1 MLRLIPDGTNI
12 NFMKSRMVA
21 LVLSVVLM
29 IGSLGLFATNG
40 LNLGIDFKGG
50 ISMEV
55 GTEKAVDMAFIRST
69 LGDLGLGEIKV
80 QEHGKPENAMIRIER
95 QAGDE
100 GAQSEAIL
108 EIQTSLDAAY
118 LGRVFDKEAQ
128 AEAFLKLKSLIDKA
142 FPSTGIVDDA
152 QNETIQS
159 IKSTLDQIPLSIAE
173 EGIEKQ
179 KLVMTKLKVA
189 LDDALKNFAGTEEQ
203 RKDVKEGITEAY
215 AAAFHGL
222 HYRSTSSI
230 GPTVSGELAVD
241 GTKAIVFAV
250 IAVMIYIWLRFEW
263 QFGLGA
269 VLALTH
275 DVILTI
281 GFFAVTRLEFNLS
294 IIAALLT
301 IVGYSLN
308 DTVVVYD
315 RVREN
320 IRKFRKRGVED
331 VINFSLNQTLS
342 RTVMTSLTTLI
353 ALFSLYF
360 FGGPAVSGFTA
371 AMIWGVFVGTYSSIF
386 VAAPMLLFFKV
397 ESSHFTNDEDSTS
410 KEKA

>member
-1 MLRLIPDGTNI
+1 MLRLIPDGTSI
-12 NFMKSRMVA
+12 NFMKSRMIA
-21 LVLSVVLM
+21 LIFSVVLM
-29 IGSLGLFATNG
+29 IGSLALFTVNG

-50 ISMEV
+50 SSIEIGADHPIDV
-55 GTEKAVDMAFIRST
+55 ALVRST
-69 LGDLGLGEIKV
+69 LMGLKLGEIKV
-80 QEHGKPENAMIRIER
+80 QEHGSPNGAMIRIER
-95 QAGDE
+95 QPGDE
-100 GAQSEAIL
+100 G
-108 EIQTSLDAAY
+108 
-118 LGRVFDKEAQ
+118 VQ
-128 AEAFLKLKSLIDKA
+128 AEAVIA
-142 FPSTGIVDDA
+142 V
-152 QNETIQS
+152 QN
-159 IKSTLDQIPLSIAE
+159 
-173 EGIEKQ
+173 
-179 KLVMTKLKVA
+179 
-189 LDDALKNFAGTEEQ
+189 ALKEVMP
-203 RKDVKEGITEAY
+203 DVIPP
-215 AAAFHGL
+215 
-222 HYRSTSSI
+222 RSTSSI
-230 GPTVSGELAVD
+230 GPAVSGELAVD

-281 GFFAVTRLEFNLS
+281 GFFAITRLEFNLS

-331 VINFSLNQTLS
+331 VINHSLNQTLS

-386 VAAPMLLFFKV
+386 IAAPMLLFFKV
-397 ESSHFTNDEDSTS
+397 ESSHFTNDEDNTS

>member
-1 MLRLIPDGTNI
+1 MLRLVPDDTHI

-21 LVLSVVLM
+21 LIFSVALM
-29 IGSLGLFATNG
+29 IGSLALFWAEG

-50 ISMEV
+50 SSIEIAADHPIDV
-55 GTEKAVDMAFIRST
+55 ALVRTT
-69 LGDLGLGEIKV
+69 LMGLNLGEIKV
-80 QEHGKPENAMIRIER
+80 QEHGNPNSAMIRIER
-95 QAGDE
+95 QSGDE
-100 GAQSEAIL
+100 G
-108 EIQTSLDAAY
+108 
-118 LGRVFDKEAQ
+118 VQ
-128 AEAFLKLKSLIDKA
+128 AEA
-142 FPSTGIVDDA
+142 V
-152 QNETIQS
+152 
-159 IKSTLDQIPLSIAE
+159 
-173 EGIEKQ
+173 
-179 KLVMTKLKVA
+179 VA
-189 LDDALKNFAGTEEQ
+189 VEAALKAVMPEVIPP
-203 RKDVKEGITEAY
+203 RA
-215 AAAFHGL
+215 
-222 HYRSTSSI
+222 TSSI

-241 GTKAIVFAV
+241 GAKAIIFAV

-320 IRKFRKRGVED
+320 IRKFSKRDVES
-331 VINFSLNQTLS
+331 VIDLSLNQTLS
-342 RTVMTSLTTLI
+342 RTITTSLTTLL

-360 FGGPAVSGFTA
+360 IGGPAVSGFTA
-371 AMIWGVFVGTYSSIF
+371 AMIWGVVVGTYSSVFI
-386 VAAPMLLFFKV
+386 AAPMLLFFKV
-397 ESSHFTNDEDSTS
+397 ESSHMVLDEDKTS